1 MKLIEEVVV
10 EEFLPTFRSLLA
22 AELDDRGLTQDEIA
36 AQLGISQS
44 AVSKHVHGDI
54 DRTDRIAEDDR
65 VRTLVTELGE
75 RLATGELT
83 DVEAVLETEACI
95 RELEQG
101 GVLAELHAA
110 GVPGLDP
117 DTPVHGGGERLRE
130 TVRVRRSVRRGVN
143 VLRSADAIAELIPDV
158 GANVVEATAD
168 AETIDD
174 VAAVPGRLFA
184 VRGRL
189 AVPDDPAFGVSQH
202 VAGLLLAARA
212 AGHDAR
218 AAVCVGYSPA
228 LVETLVADGHVAV
241 EFAAE
246 EEIEPA
252 VRAALADRLDADVLY
267 QAGGFGVE
275 PVAYVLGPDAPTVA
289 RVVRAC
295 LD

>member
-22 AELDDRGLTQDEIA
+22 AELDKRGLTQDEIA
-36 AQLGISQS
+36 DHLGISQS
-44 AVSKHVHGDI
+44 AVSKHVHGEVATT
-54 DRTDRIAEDDR
+54 RAIAEDDR
-65 VRTLVTELGE
+65 VRALVTELGE
-75 RLATGELT
+75 GLAAGELT
-83 DVEAVLETEACI
+83 GVEALLETEACV
-95 RELEQG
+95 RELERG
-101 GVLAELHAA
+101 GVLAQRHASA
-110 GVPGLDP
+110 VPGLDP
-117 DTPVHGGGERLRE
+117 EMSVHDADGRLRE
-130 TVRVRRSVRRGVN
+130 AARIRRSVRRGVAILQN
-143 VLRSADAIAELIPDV
+143 TPGIAELIPDV
-158 GANVVEATAD
+158 GANVVEAPAG

-202 VAGLLLAARA
+202 VAGLLLAARG

-218 AAVCVGYSPA
+218 AAVCIAYSPA
-228 LVETLVADGHVAV
+228 LVETLVSDGQIAV

-252 VRAALADRLDADVLY
+252 VRAAFANRPDADVLY
-267 QAGGFGVE
+267 QTGGFGVE

-289 RVVRAC
+289 RTVREC

>member
-22 AELDDRGLTQDEIA
+22 AELDERGLTQDEIA
-36 AQLGISQS
+36 DHLGISQS
-44 AVSKHVHGDI
+44 AVSKHVHGEVATTRAI
-54 DRTDRIAEDDR
+54 VEDDR
-65 VRTLVTELGE
+65 VRALVTKLGE
-75 RLATGELT
+75 GLAAGELSG
-83 DVEAVLETEACI
+83 VEALLETEACV
-95 RELEQG
+95 RELERG
-101 GVLAELHAA
+101 GVLAELHAST
-110 GVPGLDP
+110 VPGLDP
-117 DTPVHGGGERLRE
+117 ETPVHDADARLRE

-143 VLRSADAIAELIPDV
+143 VLHNTDAIAELIPDV

-202 VAGLLLAARA
+202 VAGLLLAAHR

-218 AAVCVGYSPA
+218 AAVCVAYSPA
-228 LVETLVADGHVAV
+228 LVETLAADGHVTV

-252 VRAALADRLDADVLY
+252 VRAALADRPDADVLY
-267 QAGGFGVE
+267 QTGGFGVE